1 MNWNTLN
8 ARFAE
13 RAGARSCSQ
22 SLLDLLVPIEDWP
35 RCGCGPGSTT
45 LTRHREGDRVWWWC
59 SVCNLPVRRAGVRIA
74 VPRRYASEETRPANN
89 GPKPDRTATR

>member
-1 MNWNTLN
+1 MSLDSVT

-35 RCGCGPGSTT
+35 RCACGPGSTT
-45 LTRHREGDRVWWWC
+45 LTRRSRKGDRVWWWC
-59 SVCNLPVRRAGVRIA
+59 SVCNLPVRRAGM
-74 VPRRYASEETRPANN
+74 E
-89 GPKPDRTATR
+89 